1 MEIHHYA
8 LVGVKTNSVYYT
20 SNSKADVFRWLN
32 AKTNNKSDRK
42 TRGAVDLPEPLRV
55 TEKN

>member
-32 AKTNNKSDRK
+32 AKTESKSDRK
-42 TRGAVDLPEPLRV
+42 SRGTVDLSEPLRV
-55 TEKN
+55 TEQN